1 MQPKQIIYPINYI
14 KIFFSIFS
22 INNSTVNF
30 LKKIK
35 KIIYYKKK
43 NFFLLGRAR
52 SGIFIAVKESIGA
65 EKRIILLSP
74 FTIPDVVN
82 LVLKSG
88 GIPIFFDYKKESLDI
103 CNFSLLD
110 LVYKY
115 KTKIAAIIITHY
127 QFNQINYKKIY
138 SICKKENIRII
149 EDCAISISG
158 KSGKYK
164 IGSFADFAIYSFS
177 SFKFLNYFWGGL
189 LSFNKKYEPSIAR
202 YRNWKP
208 LSFFYYIPQ
217 ILKTIKFQILTSN
230 FIFKFFT
237 INFLRKNFNKKKF
250 LDKIPKEG
258 KFFLDSTY
266 FSRLPEMA
274 IKEIF
279 RKIDNYKNNL
289 RHRRKISLVYCKFLR
304 NISVSKDND
313 LVKRIS
319 TGECSCYL
327 ILAKN
332 IKHRTFLRRELA
344 NINFDVGKFFYNN
357 CAKILNFKNIA
368 GSSKNLDSLIKRLII
383 LPTHPKITEKYAELL
398 SKNIL
403 KLY

>member
-22 INNSTVNF
+22 INNSSITF
-30 LKKIK
+30 LKRIK
-35 KIIYYKKK
+35 KIIYHKNK

-52 SGIFIAVKESIGA
+52 SGIFIAVKESIRV

-88 GIPIFFDYKKESLDI
+88 GIPKFFDYKKESLDI
-103 CNFSLLD
+103 CNFYLLD
-110 LVYKY
+110 LVHKY

-127 QFNQINYKKIY
+127 QFNQINYKKIC
-138 SICKKENIRII
+138 SICKKNNIRII
-149 EDCAISISG
+149 EDCAISMSG

-164 IGSFADFAIYSFS
+164 ISSFADFAIYSFS

-189 LSFNKKYEPSIAR
+189 LSYNKKYEPAIDK
-202 YRNWKP
+202 YKNWKE
-208 LSFFYYIPQ
+208 LSLFYYIPQ
-217 ILKTIKFQILTSN
+217 IVKTIKFQILTSN

-237 INFLRKNFNKKKF
+237 IKFLKKNFNKKQF
-250 LDKIPKEG
+250 LDKIPKESR
-258 KFFLDSTY
+258 FILDSTY
-266 FSRLPEMA
+266 FSRLPDIA
-274 IKEIF
+274 IKEIS

-289 RHRRKISLVYCKFLR
+289 SHRRKISLVYCKFLKK
-304 NISVSKDND
+304 ISVSKNSD
-313 LVKRIS
+313 LIKRIS
-319 TGECSCYL
+319 SGECGCYL

-332 IKHRTFLRRELA
+332 IKHRTFVRRELA

-368 GSSKNLDSLIKRLII
+368 GSTKNLDLLIKRLII
-383 LPTHPKITEKYAELL
+383 LPTHPGITEKYAEFL

>member
-1 MQPKQIIYPINYI
+1 
-14 KIFFSIFS
+14 
-22 INNSTVNF
+22 
-30 LKKIK
+30 
-35 KIIYYKKK
+35 
-43 NFFLLGRAR
+43 
-52 SGIFIAVKESIGA
+52 
-65 EKRIILLSP
+65 
-74 FTIPDVVN
+74 
-82 LVLKSG
+82 
-88 GIPIFFDYKKESLDI
+88 
-103 CNFSLLD
+103 
-110 LVYKY
+110 
-115 KTKIAAIIITHY
+115 
-127 QFNQINYKKIY
+127 
-138 SICKKENIRII
+138 
-149 EDCAISISG
+149 
-158 KSGKYK
+158 
-164 IGSFADFAIYSFS
+164 
-177 SFKFLNYFWGGL
+177 
-189 LSFNKKYEPSIAR
+189 
-202 YRNWKP
+202 
-208 LSFFYYIPQ
+208 
-217 ILKTIKFQILTSN
+217 
-230 FIFKFFT
+230 
-237 INFLRKNFNKKKF
+237 
-250 LDKIPKEG
+250 
-258 KFFLDSTY
+258 
-266 FSRLPEMA
+266 LPEIA

>member
-14 KIFFSIFS
+14 KIFFSIFT
-22 INNSTVNF
+22 INNPSIIF

-35 KIIYYKKK
+35 KIIYHKNK

-52 SGIFIAVKESIGA
+52 SGIFIAVKESTRI

-88 GIPIFFDYKKESLDI
+88 GIPKFFDYKKESLDI

-110 LVYKY
+110 LVHKH

-138 SICKKENIRII
+138 SICKKNNIRII
-149 EDCAISISG
+149 EDCAISMSG

-164 IGSFADFAIYSFS
+164 ISSFADFAIYSFS

-189 LSFNKKYEPSIAR
+189 LSYNKKYQPAIDK
-202 YRNWKP
+202 YRNWKD
-208 LSFFYYIPQ
+208 LSLFYYIPQ
-217 ILKTIKFQILTSN
+217 ILKTIKFQMLTSN

-237 INFLRKNFNKKKF
+237 IKLLKKSFNKKLF
-250 LDKIPKEG
+250 LDKIPKQSR
-258 KFFLDSTY
+258 FILDSTY
-266 FSRLPEMA
+266 FSRLPEIA
-274 IKEIF
+274 IKEIS

-289 RHRRKISLVYCKFLR
+289 SHRRKISLVYYKFLK
-304 NISVSKDND
+304 NISVSKNSD
-313 LVKRIS
+313 LINRIS
-319 TGECSCYL
+319 NGECGCYL

-332 IKHRTFLRRELA
+332 IKHRTFVRRELA

-357 CAKILNFKNIA
+357 CARILNFKNIA
-368 GSSKNLDSLIKRLII
+368 GSTKNLDLLIKRLII
-383 LPTHPKITEKYAELL
+383 LPTHPRITEKYAEFL

>member
-22 INNSTVNF
+22 INNPTINF
-30 LKKIK
+30 LKKIR
-35 KIIYYKKK
+35 KIIYYKNK

-52 SGIFIAVKESIGA
+52 SGIFIAVKESISI

-88 GIPIFFDYKKESLDI
+88 GIPKFFDYKKETLDI

-110 LVYKY
+110 LVYKH

-138 SICKKENIRII
+138 SICKKKNIRII
-149 EDCAISISG
+149 EDCAISMSG
-158 KSGKYK
+158 KSGKFK

-177 SFKFLNYFWGGL
+177 SFKFLNYFLGGL
-189 LSFNKKYEPSIAR
+189 LSYNKKYQSSINR
-202 YRNWKP
+202 YRNWKQ
-208 LSFFYYIPQ
+208 LSFFHYIPQ
-217 ILKTIKFQILTSN
+217 IVKTIKFQILTSN

-237 INFLRKNFNKKKF
+237 IKLLKKNFNKKQF
-250 LDKIPKEG
+250 LDKIPNKSN
-258 KFFLDSTY
+258 FFLDTTY

-274 IKEIF
+274 IKEISE
-279 RKIDNYKNNL
+279 KIDNYKNNL
-289 RHRRKISLVYCKFLR
+289 THRRKISLVYCKFLR
-304 NISVSKDND
+304 NISVSKNND

-332 IKHRTFLRRELA
+332 IKHRTFIRSELA

-357 CAKILNFKNIA
+357 CAKISNFKNID
-368 GSSKNLDSLIKRLII
+368 GSTKNLDSLIKRLII
-383 LPTHPKITEKYAELL
+383 LPTHPRITEKYAELL